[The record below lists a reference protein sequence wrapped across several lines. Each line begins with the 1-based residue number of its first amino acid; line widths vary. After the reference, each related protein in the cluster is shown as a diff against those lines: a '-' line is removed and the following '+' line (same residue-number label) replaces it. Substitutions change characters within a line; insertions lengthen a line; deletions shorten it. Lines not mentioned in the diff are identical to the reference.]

1 MSAQTEMTPYQFL
14 ALTNPYT
21 HFAMIGGVAIGKTF
35 TGAHFSIQNFERYPD
50 LTGFIGANNYDQMS
64 QATLAELFYW
74 LDYYGFEFVIDRMPP
89 EEWGCKRVFKKYTNI
104 LSVRNPLT
112 KKVSYAYTRILAKA
126 NPLRGL
132 EFSWYWIDESRDTPQ
147 NTHDVLLS
155 RLREGD
161 YVKGL
166 VTTTPNAEDWV
177 VTRFMRNADGRSF
190 GSMHVKTVESVRYG
204 IITQKYYD
212 DLRRAYDPLMAM
224 QELDAEHVNTSGGR
238 AYYAFGD
245 GNKQHRCPWTGLST
259 PDPNE
264 PLIVG
269 CDFNFQPAPCVWIVG
284 QMDPDGYRIHW
295 FHEIAMKEVSTP
307 TMVRQLTQQFP
318 GFFYRIFGD
327 ASGNRGTTS
336 NAGEHDYAQIGIT
349 LDDLGYS
356 YSIDVNPNNPLVK
369 DRVENMNALAQN
381 AMGEIRMTYNP
392 STCPLFDADT
402 RTVGWKKMV
411 GFTVRQR
418 LDDMGDHMRT
428 HATDGAGYAAF
439 KLLPPSRRGYVGHGI
454 AMGRVEAGIPLDRP
468 QRSW

>member
-1 MSAQTEMTPYQFL
+1 MSTTQVTPYQFL

-35 TGAHFSIQNFERYPD
+35 TGAHFSIDMIDKYPS

-64 QATLAELFYW
+64 QATLAELFFW
-74 LDYYGFEFVIDRMPP
+74 LEEYGFEYVIDRMPP
-89 EEWGCKRVFKKYTNI
+89 DEWGENKIFKSYRNI
-104 LSVRNPLT
+104 LSVRNPST
-112 KKVSYAYTRILAKA
+112 KKVTYIYTRVLSKP

-155 RLREGD
+155 RLREAD
-161 YVKGL
+161 MVRGL

-177 VTRFMRNADGRSF
+177 VKRFMRNADGRSF
-190 GSMHVKTVESVRYG
+190 GSMHVKTIESVKYG

-212 DLRRAYDPLMAM
+212 DLRKAYDPLMAM

-238 AYYAFGD
+238 AYYAFD
-245 GNKQHRCPWTGLST
+245 DRNQSVVCPWTGSPH

-284 QMDPDGYRIHW
+284 QLDPQAYRIHW
-295 FHEIAMKEVSTP
+295 FKEIAMKEVSTRQ
-307 TMVRQLTQQFP
+307 MARQLASQFP
-318 GFFYRIFGD
+318 NFFYRIFGD

-336 NAGEHDYAQIGIT
+336 NAGETDYSQLGQE
-349 LDDLGYS
+349 LDDLGYA
-356 YSIDVNPNNPLVK
+356 YSIDVHPSNPLVK
-369 DRVENMNALAQN
+369 DRVENMNALAHN

-392 STCPLFDADT
+392 HACPLFDGDT
-402 RTVGWKKMV
+402 RVVGWKKMV
-411 GFTVRQR
+411 GFTTRQR
-418 LDDMGDHMRT
+418 LDDMGDVQRT
-428 HATDGAGYAAF
+428 HSTDGAGYAAY
-439 KLLPPSRRGYVGHGI
+439 KLLPPSRRGYIGHGI
-454 AMGRVEAGIPLDRP
+454 SMGRIESGIDLDRP
-468 QRSW
+468 RTTW